1 METRFDG
8 QCSLYFR
15 EYSPSEGQREKSN
28 HQTPTDMKHLH
39 ELPEDDRL
47 RNVALKDIDV
57 RIRCRHTKT
66 TRDPRTWKIKGDTY
80 NRLGDNWKMNFDFV
94 IQPTP

>member
-1 METRFDG
+1 MT
-8 QCSLYFR
+8 L
-15 EYSPSEGQREKSN
+15 
-28 HQTPTDMKHLH
+28 KHLH

-80 NRLGDNWKMNFDFV
+80 NRLGDNWKVNFDFV

>member
-1 METRFDG
+1 METRCDN
-8 QCSLYFR
+8 QPSRCFR
-15 EYSPSEGQREKSN
+15 EHSPSDDQRQESD
-28 HQTPTDMKHLH
+28 HQTPADMKHLH

-80 NRLGDNWKMNFDFV
+80 NRLGDNWKTNFDFI